1 MEATRPYYLHLH
13 RRHPSGRRFIHYSI
27 RKPQQNS
34 FRFGT
39 SGMVN
44 SNRKIDSNSHTK
56 DYIPWPPFRLR
67 KWQSLYPRRQRNG
80 STRHNRKIEDGR
92 NRKIFDQHKIYCQ
105 VIGKLEFLSLA
116 EPAIMP
122 FLDRLRKQMCN
133 RVELKGWNSTMVV
146 NRGPIKDLKFLK
158 NILMNSKGNWL
169 ELESPEPIVINSD
182 ASLSGFAVHSSNL
195 IVVGQ
200 FQEESSINVKEL
212 KAINQFFTEASQQE
226 LFPRGTHF
234 EIRGD
239 NQPSLVYVKKGYGSI
254 DHLSLIARE
263 LWTTLK
269 KKDWHI
275 SKTVYIPTEMNKIAD
290 RLSRLG
296 DWKSSQELINL
307 VEEEF
312 GHHTRPIRKI
322 RISSNNH
329 LQQLAGKRCI
339 QSTL

>member
-1 MEATRPYYLHLH
+1 MKEIVKKWRLQGLII
-13 RRHPSGRRFIHYSI
+13 FIYIDDILLVGDSFIMVLENLNKIVSDLELLGWLIQTEKSI
-27 RKPQQNS
+27 LIPTQ
-34 FRFGT
+34 
-39 SGMVN
+39 
-44 SNRKIDSNSHTK
+44 KITFLGLLFDLENGKVCIPEDKETIALDIIEKLKMAEIERSLINTK
-56 DYIPWPPFRLR
+56 FIAKF
-67 KWQSLYPRRQRNG
+67 
-80 STRHNRKIEDGR
+80 
-92 NRKIFDQHKIYCQ
+92 
-105 VIGKLEFLSLA
+105 IGKLEFLSLA

-254 DHLSLIARE
+254 DHLLSIARE

-275 SKTVYIPTEMNKIAD
+275 SKTDCGQTKQTRRLEI
-290 RLSRLG
+290 LSRIDKFG
-296 DWKSSQELINL
+296 RRRIRSS
-307 VEEEF
+307 
-312 GHHTRPIRKI
+312 HDRSIRKI

-329 LQQLAGKRCI
+329 PL
-339 QSTL
+339 